1 MRKFID
7 ITLPLSGDLPV
18 WPGSTGFALE
28 QTQSLASGDGTNE
41 TRLETNVHF
50 GTHIDAPLHF
60 IEDGCPVD
68 QLPLHVM
75 IGPAVVAWLPNC
87 SAVTAV
93 ELEKLKLPD
102 ETTRL
107 LLHTDNSRLWAN
119 GEKCFYQ
126 NFVALT
132 EDGARWVV
140 DHGIDLIGID
150 YLSIQRF
157 SDGPSVHRILLE
169 NQTVILEG
177 LNLNAVEP
185 GRYDLVCLPLRLE
198 GAEGAP
204 ARAVLMKACN
214 QNPEK
219 ESDR

>member
-1 MRKFID
+1 MRDFID

-18 WPGSTGFALE
+18 WPGSSGFELQ
-28 QTQSLASGDGTNE
+28 QTKSLTSGDAANE

-68 QLPLHVM
+68 RLALDVM

-87 SAVTAV
+87 PAVTAA
-93 ELEKLKLPD
+93 ELEMLRLPD
-102 ETTRL
+102 GTRRL
-107 LLHTDNSRLWAN
+107 LLHTDNSRLWAHE
-119 GEKCFYQ
+119 EKIFCT

-132 EDGARWVV
+132 EDGAQWVV

-150 YLSIQRF
+150 YLSVQPL
-157 SDGPSVHRILLE
+157 SDEPGVHRILLE
-169 NQTVILEG
+169 NDTIILEG
-177 LNLNAVEP
+177 LNLNAVEA
-185 GRYDLVCLPLRLE
+185 GSYELVCLPLRLV

-204 ARAVLMKACN
+204 ARAVLIKISN
-214 QNPEK
+214 QNSGEGK
-219 ESDR
+219 